1 MKLTFEELL
10 TLLAQ
15 VEACLK
21 SRPLAASNVP
31 DEDGNPHTRT
41 FSDRMATVYTPRP
54 PLISPFCVPSEA
66 LGPLSKPPSALLAK
80 MVGRLRD
87 LAEQVYKMAAPKQKS
102 SSWRRCSSQGGQH
115 LPYQVA
121 PCSSRSGAPWQ
132 GRLCTCSHSEDSE
145 GRIQEAPLLSD

>member
-1 MKLTFEELL
+1 
-10 TLLAQ
+10 
-15 VEACLK
+15 
-21 SRPLAASNVP
+21 
-31 DEDGNPHTRT
+31 
-41 FSDRMATVYTPRP
+41 
-54 PLISPFCVPSEA
+54 
-66 LGPLSKPPSALLAK
+66 

-102 SSWRRCSSQGGQH
+102 SSWRRCSPQGGQH

-145 GRIQEAPLLSD
+145 GRIQEAYRENGPPLIGLIELRTNDSGLPHLSLYHLTLIIL